1 LQKPHLSWATD
12 ICFDAL
18 FQFFQESDMTEAVSR
33 TSTAPPAAEQAST
46 PAAASAAPAS
56 FDFGSEAEL
65 FPTRARKGRRQPL
78 SYRRFARA
86 ADAIQFAMEA
96 LPANMLLG
104 TYLEVDEQRY
114 AGDAIRQL
122 YERADYPL
130 QRTRPAQ

>member
-1 LQKPHLSWATD
+1 
-12 ICFDAL
+12 
-18 FQFFQESDMTEAVSR
+18 MTETVSR
-33 TSTAPPAAEQAST
+33 SSNAHRTADQGSPT
-46 PAAASAAPAS
+46 DTAAPALAA
-56 FDFGSEAEL
+56 FDYGSEAEL

-96 LPANMLLG
+96 LPPNMLLG

-114 AGDAIRQL
+114 AGEAIRQL

-130 QRTRPAQ
+130 ARTRPAQ